1 MATMT
6 FVQMLVAVRAEMD
19 MSQKAFAEA
28 LGFTPQ
34 YLCDLEKGR
43 RLGSVEFVN
52 RLCDWM
58 GRGPEGR
65 KEWHMAGAR
74 SHGWEI

>member
-1 MATMT
+1 MMT
-6 FVQMLVAVRAEMD
+6 FTEMLIESRTGRGMT
-19 MSQKAFAEA
+19 QKDFAEA

-34 YLCDLEKGR
+34 YLCDLEMGR

-52 RLCDWM
+52 RLCDWI
-58 GRGPEGR
+58 RCRPKRR
-65 KEWHMAGAR
+65 KEWHQAGAR